1 LVRKKASV
9 TVIFTLFLSNAIR
22 IELEFEKTS
31 PGSQDGFVHH
41 AGPVFRR
48 LCPEEFQYAEP

>member
-9 TVIFTLFLSNAIR
+9 TVIFTLFLSKAIR

-31 PGSQDGFVHH
+31 PGGQDGFVHH
-41 AGPVFRR
+41 AGPAYRR
-48 LCPEEFQYAEP
+48 LSPEEFEYAEP